1 MGLIRLGLIGLCLL
15 QLAACSSAWNA
26 TKKTAQV
33 LWDPSIPVGEAK
45 DLPTQL
51 TYSMYALDKV
61 NPNAAGDATPLELV
75 VYELEDDSKFLAADF
90 DSLKADYKE
99 ALGSNYIDH
108 SDYTLLPGQF
118 KFIDHFA
125 VDEDT
130 RYIGI
135 MAHFNDPEVAQW
147 KKVVKIKPMGREYH
161 LLMFFSEQDIVLDK
175 VE

>member
-1 MGLIRLGLIGLCLL
+1 MGLIRLSLIGVCLL
-15 QLAACSSAWNA
+15 QLFACSSVWNA

-33 LWDPSIPVGEAK
+33 IWDPSTPVGESK
-45 DLPTQL
+45 DQPTEL
-51 TYSMYALDKV
+51 TYSIYALDKV
-61 NPNAAGDATPLELV
+61 NPNAAGDAAPLELV

-90 DSLKADYKE
+90 DLLKTDYKK

-118 KFIDHFA
+118 KFIDRLA

-135 MAHFNDPEVAQW
+135 MAHFSDPEVAQW
-147 KKVVKIKPMGREYH
+147 KKVVKINPMGREYH
-161 LLMFFSEQDIVLDK
+161 LLMFFSEQNIVLDK

>member
-1 MGLIRLGLIGLCLL
+1 MALIRLSLVWFLLL
-15 QLAACSSAWNA
+15 QLVACSSAWDA

-33 LWDPSIPVGEAK
+33 LWDPSVPVGEAK

-51 TYSMYALDKV
+51 TYSMYALDRV
-61 NPNAAGDATPLELV
+61 NLNAAGEATPLELV

-90 DSLKADYKE
+90 DLLKADYKK
-99 ALGSNYIDH
+99 ALGSNYVDH

-118 KFIDHFA
+118 KFIDSFA
-125 VDEDT
+125 IDEDT

-147 KKVVKIKPMGREYH
+147 KKVVKIKPMGGEYH
-161 LLMFFSEQDIVLDK
+161 LLMFFNEQGIVLDK